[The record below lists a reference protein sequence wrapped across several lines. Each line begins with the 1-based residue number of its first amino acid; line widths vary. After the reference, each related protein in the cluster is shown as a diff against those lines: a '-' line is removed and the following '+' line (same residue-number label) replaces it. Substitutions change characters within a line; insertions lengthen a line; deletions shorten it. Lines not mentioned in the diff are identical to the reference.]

1 MIEQEKIYQLMQQGE
16 IEEALKLLFQNIE
29 EDPNQVENY
38 INAGI
43 ILSDSGEVEKA
54 ERFFQK
60 ALTLD
65 NTNGAIY
72 YNLANLYYNE
82 NRFNEAI
89 KLYQK
94 AIQFNMDK
102 IDCNYMIGMT
112 FTQLNAYK
120 EALPYLMTAAE
131 QDTKN
136 DTEIQFQYGLVLC
149 QLEYFEQ
156 AIKQLNY
163 VLSIDNKHA
172 DALYNLGLAH
182 YMLNEDLDL
191 AISYFDK
198 AIAIQ
203 PDHLLS
209 QHAKATFKSLK
220 EEE

>member
-1 MIEQEKIYQLMQQGE
+1 MIEQEKIYHLMQQGE
-16 IEEALKLLFQNIE
+16 IEKALKLLFQNIE

-38 INAGI
+38 INVGI

-65 NTNGAIY
+65 DSNGAIY

-82 NRFNEAI
+82 NRFKEAI

-131 QDTKN
+131 QDTKK
-136 DTEIQFQYGLVLC
+136 DAEIQFQYGLVLC
-149 QLEYFEQ
+149 KLEYFEQ

-163 VLSIDNKHA
+163 VLSIDNKHT

-209 QHAKATFKSLK
+209 QHAKATFTALK